1 MHDIAVN
8 LCLHNGRTVVLPVT
22 RPRPRTTLLALWTL
36 LLLCALAG
44 SRATAQAPE
53 KGVPVQVETV
63 RESALREI
71 VRLTGSVTAAREAG
85 LSPATAGL
93 VTELNV
99 DVGSHVAQGDT
110 LLKLDEELA
119 HWQWRSATSEEAA
132 ASAALADA
140 RRRLSEAR
148 SLAPKQSIAETVIRD
163 LAAEV
168 SEDEA
173 LLQRAQAEVGFRR
186 ASLERHSLR
195 APFTGVVSNKLTEL
209 GEWVAPGEPVLALVA
224 TTDLYLDFRV
234 ADKFLQAIGTDTRVS
249 YATNVQAV
257 DPREARVETIVPVSD
272 PGARSFLLRTRP
284 VAPDPRLIPG
294 MAVQGEMQLDS
305 GKRGLVIPR
314 DAILRYPDGRI
325 MVWVVDS
332 RDTRTVVAERR
343 ITTGLNF
350 DGVVEVL
357 TGLAAGERV
366 VVKGNEALQMDQ
378 PVNIVAGA

>member
-1 MHDIAVN
+1 
-8 LCLHNGRTVVLPVT
+8 
-22 RPRPRTTLLALWTL
+22 
-36 LLLCALAG
+36 
-44 SRATAQAPE
+44 
-53 KGVPVQVETV
+53 
-63 RESALREI
+63 
-71 VRLTGSVTAAREAG
+71 
-85 LSPATAGL
+85 
-93 VTELNV
+93 
-99 DVGSHVAQGDT
+99 
-110 LLKLDEELA
+110 
-119 HWQWRSATSEEAA
+119 
-132 ASAALADA
+132 
-140 RRRLSEAR
+140 
-148 SLAPKQSIAETVIRD
+148 
-163 LAAEV
+163 
-168 SEDEA
+168 
-173 LLQRAQAEVGFRR
+173 
-186 ASLERHSLR
+186 
-195 APFTGVVSNKLTEL
+195 
-209 GEWVAPGEPVLALVA
+209 
-224 TTDLYLDFRV
+224 
-234 ADKFLQAIGTDTRVS
+234 VS

-284 VAPDPRLIPG
+284 VAPDPCLIPG

-366 VVKGNEALQMDQ
+366 VVKGNEALEMDQ

>member
-8 LCLHNGRTVVLPVT
+8 FRLHNGRMVVLPVT
-22 RPRPRTTLLALWTL
+22 GHGLRSALFTLFPL
-36 LLLCALAG
+36 LLLCALA
-44 SRATAQAPE
+44 ANPAMAQTPE
-53 KGVPVQVETV
+53 KGVPVNVETV

-119 HWQWRSATSEEAA
+119 HWQWRSATSEETA

-168 SEDEA
+168 SEDKA

-186 ASLERHSLR
+186 ASLERHTLR
-195 APFTGVVSNKLTEL
+195 APFAGVVSNKLTEL
-209 GEWVAPGEPVLALVA
+209 GEWVAPGEPVLDLVA
-224 TTDLYLDFRV
+224 TNDLYLDFRV
-234 ADKFLQAIGTDTRVS
+234 AEKFLQSIGTDTRVR
-249 YATNVQAV
+249 YATSTRAV

-284 VAPDPRLIPG
+284 VAPDSRLIPG

-305 GKRGLVIPR
+305 GERGLVIPR

-332 RDTRTVVAERR
+332 RDTRNVVAERR

-366 VVKGNEALQMDQ
+366 VVKGNEALQAGQ
-378 PVNIVAGA
+378 PVNIVAGS